1 MNFRSDGFSGKLV
14 PMSRQIPKEITD
26 RLKKLRETIER
37 HRYLYHV
44 LDKPEMSEEALDS
57 LKHELALLEN
67 QYPELITPD
76 SPTQRVAGQPLPEF
90 QKVTHKVTQWS
101 FNDAFLPE
109 EMREFNTRVK
119 NFLRKEN
126 ENGEVT
132 YVVEHKIDGLKVVL
146 TYEKGLLKTAATRG
160 DGVVGEDVTHN
171 VRTIESVPLKLQK
184 PVSVIVEGEIW
195 MRKSTLAKLNK
206 ERVKQGEEP
215 FANPRNVSAGSIRQL
230 DPKIAASRKLESF
243 IYDLS
248 PLERGAPLSSA
259 GRGVSSLIRG
269 AHKSSLPVEAT
280 SAQAGSGGVF
290 PDTQYKEL
298 EYLRELGFKVNPHFA
313 KAKTIDEVITYWK
326 KWQKDMPKEDYLAD
340 GVVVK
345 VNERK
350 LQEKLGYTGKA
361 PRFGIAFKFPAEQV
375 TTVVGAIVFQVGRT
389 GVVTPVAHLR
399 PVLVAGSTV
408 SRATLHNEDEIK
420 RLDVRVGDTVILQKA
435 GDVIPDIVSV
445 VTEMRTGKE
454 KAFVWPKKVD
464 TCGGDGSI
472 ERVPGESAWRCV
484 DRTSFSI
491 QKRKFYHF
499 VGKHALDIEGLG
511 PKIIDVLLEK
521 KLITSFDG
529 LFTLKRGDLLELPR
543 FAETSVDNLLASIE
557 KARTVSL
564 PKFLTGLSIPQV
576 GEETAYDLAKHF
588 GSVEVIAKATFEEL
602 EKIDGVGPGVGK
614 ATLEWFKT
622 PENKK
627 LIASILKQVTIPKME
642 QRSAENLPLSGKTFV
657 LTGTL
662 QSLSREEAERRI
674 RELGGNPSGSVSA
687 RTSFLV
693 AGESAGSKYEKAKK
707 LGVQILNEEEFLKMI
722 QR

>member
-1 MNFRSDGFSGKLV
+1 MKN
-14 PMSRQIPKEITD
+14 IPKETIE
-26 RLKKLRETIER
+26 RLKKLRDTIEH

-44 LDKPEMSEEALDS
+44 LDKTEMSEEALDS
-57 LKHELALLEN
+57 LKHELSEIEKR
-67 QYPELITPD
+67 YPELITPD
-76 SPTQRVAGQPLPEF
+76 SPTQRVGGKPLPEF
-90 QKVTHKVTQWS
+90 QKVAHKVAQWS
-101 FNDAFLPE
+101 FNDAFSPE
-109 EMREFNTRVK
+109 EMREFDTRVK
-119 NFLRKEN
+119 NFLRKEG
-126 ENGEVT
+126 ENGEVA

-146 TYEKGLLKTAATRG
+146 TYENGVLKTAATRG

-206 ERVKQGEEP
+206 ERVKHGEEP

-230 DPKIAASRKLESF
+230 DPKVASSRKLESF

-248 PLERGAPLSSA
+248 PLERGAHESS
-259 GRGVSSLIRG
+259 
-269 AHKSSLPVEAT
+269 
-280 SAQAGSGGVF
+280 SGGVF

-313 KAKTIDEVITYWK
+313 KAHTIDEVITYWK
-326 KWQKDMPKEDYLAD
+326 KWQKEMPKEDYLAD

-345 VNERK
+345 VDERK

-375 TTVVGAIVFQVGRT
+375 TTVVEEIVFQVGRT

-408 SRATLHNEDEIK
+408 SRATLHNEDEIR

-445 VTEMRTGKE
+445 VTEMRTKQE
-454 KAFVWPKKVD
+454 KPFVWPKRVD
-464 TCGGDGSI
+464 MCGGDGSI

-484 DRTSFSI
+484 DRNSFSI

-499 VGKHALDIEGLG
+499 VGKHAFDIEGLG
-511 PKIIDVLLEK
+511 PKIIDVLLEQ
-521 KLITSFDG
+521 KLVISFDDI
-529 LFTLKRGDLLELPR
+529 FTLKRGDLLELPR
-543 FAETSVDNLLASIE
+543 FAETSVDNLLASVE
-557 KARTVSL
+557 KARMVSL
-564 PKFLTGLSIPQV
+564 PKLLTGLSIPQV
-576 GEETAYDLAKHF
+576 GEETAYDLAKVF
-588 GSVEVIAKATFEEL
+588 GSIERLQEASFEDL
-602 EKIDGVGPGVGK
+602 EGINGVGPIVGK
-614 ATLEWFKT
+614 SLVDWFSDAG
-622 PENKK
+622 NKK
-627 LIASILKQVTIPKME
+627 MLGALLKQIRVQEVE
-642 QRSAENLPLSGKTFV
+642 QKSASELPLSGKTFV

-662 QSLSREEAERRI
+662 QALSREEAERRI
-674 RELGGNPSGSVSA
+674 RDLGGDPSGSVSA
-687 RTSFLV
+687 KTSFLV

-707 LGVQILNEEEFLKMI
+707 LGVKILSEEEFLKLME
-722 QR
+722 R